1 MESLELA
8 KNTVVG
14 ILKAGSKVEEHIG
27 EVLKSFDISLQQF
40 NVLRILRGR
49 KGIPANLQTV
59 QKRMIHKM
67 SNTTR
72 LVDKLILKKLVVRK
86 TCKENR
92 RKIEITITDKGLD
105 VLSNLDT
112 KIQKTEATI
121 LKPLNLEEQK
131 TLRNLQL
138 SITFRSYRGRRFI
151 YREHKIFNWHWSVIN
166 GRYWRYN

>member
-27 EVLKSFDISLQQF
+27 EVLKTFDISLQQF

-49 KGIPANLQTV
+49 KGKPANLQTV

-72 LVDKLILKKLVVRK
+72 LVDKLIVKKLVVRK

-92 RKIEITITDKGLD
+92 RKIEITITDQGLD

-121 LKPLNLEEQK
+121 LKQLSLEEQK
-131 TLRNLQL
+131 TLRHLINK
-138 SITFRSYRGRRFI
+138 ITL
-151 YREHKIFNWHWSVIN
+151 NQ
-166 GRYWRYN
+166 

>member
-27 EVLKSFDISLQQF
+27 EVLKTFDISLQQF

-49 KGIPANLQTV
+49 KGKPANLQTV

-92 RKIEITITDKGLD
+92 RKIEITITDQGLD

-121 LKPLNLEEQK
+121 LKQLSLEEQK
-131 TLRNLQL
+131 TLRNLINK
-138 SITFRSYRGRRFI
+138 ITL
-151 YREHKIFNWHWSVIN
+151 NQ
-166 GRYWRYN
+166 

>member
-27 EVLKSFDISLQQF
+27 DVLKSFDISLQQF

-72 LVDKLILKKLVVRK
+72 LVDKLIIKKLVVRK
-86 TCKENR
+86 TCNENR

-131 TLRNLQL
+131 TLRNLINK
-138 SITFRSYRGRRFI
+138 ITLN
-151 YREHKIFNWHWSVIN
+151 H
-166 GRYWRYN
+166 

>member
-14 ILKAGSKVEEHIG
+14 ILKAGSKAEEHIG
-27 EVLKSFDISLQQF
+27 EVLKTFDISLQQF

-49 KGIPANLQTV
+49 KGKPANLQTV

-72 LVDKLILKKLVVRK
+72 LVDKLIIKKLVVRK

-92 RKIEITITDKGLD
+92 RKIEITITDQGLD

-121 LKPLNLEEQK
+121 LKHLSLEEQK
-131 TLRNLQL
+131 TLRNLINK
-138 SITFRSYRGRRFI
+138 ITL
-151 YREHKIFNWHWSVIN
+151 NQ
-166 GRYWRYN
+166 

>member
-27 EVLKSFDISLQQF
+27 EVLKTFDISLQQF

-49 KGIPANLQTV
+49 KGKPANLQTV

-72 LVDKLILKKLVVRK
+72 LVDKLIIKKLVGRK

-92 RKIEITITDKGLD
+92 RKIEITITDQGLD

-121 LKPLNLEEQK
+121 LKQLSLEEQK
-131 TLRNLQL
+131 TLRNLINK
-138 SITFRSYRGRRFI
+138 ITL
-151 YREHKIFNWHWSVIN
+151 NQ
-166 GRYWRYN
+166 

>member
-1 MESLELA
+1 MKSLELA

-14 ILKAGSKVEEHIG
+14 ILKAGCKVEECIG
-27 EVLKSFDISLQQF
+27 NTLKSSDISLQQF

-72 LVDKLILKKLVVRK
+72 LVDKLIVKELVVRK

-92 RKIEITITDKGLD
+92 RKIEITITDKGLE
-105 VLSNLDT
+105 VLSQLDT
-112 KIQKTEATI
+112 KIQETEAII
-121 LKPLNLEEQK
+121 LQPLNLEEQK
-131 TLRNLQL
+131 TLRGLINK
-138 SITFRSYRGRRFI
+138 ITLN
-151 YREHKIFNWHWSVIN
+151 H
-166 GRYWRYN
+166 

>member
-27 EVLKSFDISLQQF
+27 EVLKTFDISLQQF

-105 VLSNLDT
+105 VLSNLDN

-121 LKPLNLEEQK
+121 LKPAKL
-131 TLRNLQL
+131 
-138 SITFRSYRGRRFI
+138 GRT
-151 YREHKIFNWHWSVIN
+151 KNSKKFN
-166 GRYWRYN
+166 

>member
-27 EVLKSFDISLQQF
+27 EVLKTFDISLQQF
-40 NVLRILRGR
+40 NVLRILMGR
-49 KGIPANLQTV
+49 KGKPANLQTV

-72 LVDKLILKKLVVRK
+72 LVDKLIIKKLVVRK

-92 RKIEITITDKGLD
+92 RKIEITITDLGLD

-112 KIQKTEATI
+112 KIQKTEAII
-121 LKPLNLEEQK
+121 LKQLSLEEQK
-131 TLRNLQL
+131 TLRNLINK
-138 SITFRSYRGRRFI
+138 ITL
-151 YREHKIFNWHWSVIN
+151 NQ
-166 GRYWRYN
+166 

>member
-1 MESLELA
+1 MESIELA

-27 EVLKSFDISLQQF
+27 EVLKNFDISLQQF

-49 KGIPANLQTV
+49 KGKPANLQTV

-105 VLSNLDT
+105 VLSNLDN

-131 TLRNLQL
+131 TLRNLINK
-138 SITFRSYRGRRFI
+138 ITL
-151 YREHKIFNWHWSVIN
+151 NQ
-166 GRYWRYN
+166 